1 MPFTL
6 IVIAVVLGVAYIIL
20 SYEKKDTKPNS
31 LLQFI
36 AKGKD
41 AGFSFREIELL
52 RRLALASKIEDP
64 TSLFLSQQQL
74 DLCIKALVLDTQT
87 QGKESDPEYQ
97 NFLSK
102 IYEYRNKIEMEK
114 PRLKNG
120 IQSTHFIDDDQQF
133 RILLEG
139 TGVFKSKMIKNVSP
153 YITMTRPLSPKLPI
167 GFSWQGLK
175 VSVFFWR
182 SDDAGYVFDTEV
194 LGEVFSK
201 GNSALKIAH
210 SNKLVRTQ
218 KRKSI
223 RSKLHKAA
231 FFYMLYSD
239 EDIGKIESEP
249 GLKCFLEDLS
259 DCGCAVTIGGKA
271 AVNMRVKIQFLL
283 DNQVIAMSGTVR
295 SLDFKDDINRSV
307 LHIEA
312 DPLPLDIRNHI
323 LAQVFGTLP
332 DEVED
337 LPYRVGE
344 DEASTDDGFVPPDVP
359 VGSDEG
365 MEETRAAS

>member
-6 IVIAVVLGVAYIIL
+6 IIIAVVLGVAYFIL
-20 SYEKKDTKPNS
+20 SYEKKAVKPNS

-36 AKGKD
+36 AHGKD
-41 AGFSFREIELL
+41 AGFSFRDIELL
-52 RRLALASKIEDP
+52 RRLALAAKIEEP
-64 TSLFLSQQQL
+64 TSVFLSQRQL
-74 DLCIKALVLDTQT
+74 DLCIKALVLNTKV

-97 NFLSK
+97 DFLSK
-102 IYEYRNKIEMEK
+102 LYEYRKRIEMEK
-114 PRLKNG
+114 PRLRNG
-120 IQSTHFIDDDQQF
+120 IQSSHFIEDDQQL
-133 RILLEG
+133 RILLED
-139 TGVFKSKMIKNVSP
+139 TGVFKSAVIKNTSP
-153 YITMTRPLSPKLPI
+153 YITVTRPSSPKLPA
-167 GFSWQGLK
+167 GFSWQGRK
-175 VSVFFWR
+175 VSIFFWR
-182 SDDAGYVFDTEV
+182 NDDAGYVFDSEV
-194 LGEVFSK
+194 LDEVFSK
-201 GNSALKIAH
+201 GSSALKIAH

-239 EDIGKIESEP
+239 EDIGGIESEP

-271 AVNMRVKIQFLL
+271 AVDMRVKIQFLL
-283 DNQVIAMSGTVR
+283 DNQVIAMCGTVR
-295 SLDFKDDINRSV
+295 SIDFKDDVNRSV

-337 LPYRVGE
+337 LPYRVE
-344 DEASTDDGFVPPDVP
+344 EASTDDPVPPDIT
-359 VGSDEG
+359 VG
-365 MEETRAAS
+365 ETRAAS